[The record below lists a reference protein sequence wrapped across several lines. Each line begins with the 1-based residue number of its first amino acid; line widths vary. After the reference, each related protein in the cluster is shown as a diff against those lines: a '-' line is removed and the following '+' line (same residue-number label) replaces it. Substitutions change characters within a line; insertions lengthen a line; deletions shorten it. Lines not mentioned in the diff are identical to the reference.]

1 MLKEWKLSAAVPE
14 AADFAHKLG
23 VTEIVAQILWNRGL
37 QTVEAAE
44 TFLHPEKQA
53 FHDPFLLKNMDK
65 AVDRIAAA
73 LTAGEKI
80 VVYGDY
86 DVDGMTATTLMVH
99 NLRALGARVD
109 FYIPHREKEGYGFNL
124 PALQQ
129 IAADGTGLLISVDC
143 GIASVDDV
151 AAMKGSLDIIVTDHH
166 IPGAVLPP
174 ALAVINPHREDCPY
188 PDKDLAGVGVAFKL
202 CQALW
207 KRLEG
212 QDYCQD
218 LDIVALGTVADIVPL
233 LGENRR
239 IVAQGLHHM
248 RNSASAGMRALVD
261 VSEIRDEQLNTGHV
275 GFRLAPRLNAA
286 GRIGSARKGVEL
298 LLSKDAEQA
307 ASLAMEMDM
316 LNSQRQTIEQEI
328 LAKAEAELAGVDV
341 NNLPAIVVAGE
352 KWNPGVIGIVASRL
366 VDKYYKP
373 AIIFS
378 IQDDG
383 KCKGSCRSIEGLHMY
398 EALQQCREHIV
409 QFGGHSQA
417 AGLTVA
423 LEELPA
429 FKEAFAQ
436 VAAATLSDDDYIPKV
451 KVEAEL
457 PPEDITFELVEELA
471 ALEPFGMK
479 NPKPLF
485 GVRNIRGTS
494 AQAIGKEGQHLR
506 FQVGTADQ
514 PRTALLWNR
523 SDYVG
528 IVNSEA
534 LDMVYS
540 PAVNEWQGSRS
551 LQCMVDSIAPADGE
565 RNFPERD
572 ILVDIYKFL
581 YVIQQQEGKIPY
593 TPQELTVR
601 FCGRGKHLS
610 LYTMSVGLRIFQELN
625 LLHMDLTENCYYLPK
640 ASGRM
645 DLEQSPTY
653 RRHR

>member
-1 MLKEWKLSAAVPE
+1 
-14 AADFAHKLG
+14 
-23 VTEIVAQILWNRGL
+23 
-37 QTVEAAE
+37 
-44 TFLHPEKQA
+44 
-53 FHDPFLLKNMDK
+53 
-65 AVDRIAAA
+65 
-73 LTAGEKI
+73 
-80 VVYGDY
+80 
-86 DVDGMTATTLMVH
+86 
-99 NLRALGARVD
+99 
-109 FYIPHREKEGYGFNL
+109 
-124 PALQQ
+124 
-129 IAADGTGLLISVDC
+129 
-143 GIASVDDV
+143 
-151 AAMKGSLDIIVTDHH
+151 
-166 IPGAVLPP
+166 
-174 ALAVINPHREDCPY
+174 
-188 PDKDLAGVGVAFKL
+188 
-202 CQALW
+202 
-207 KRLEG
+207 
-212 QDYCQD
+212 
-218 LDIVALGTVADIVPL
+218 
-233 LGENRR
+233 
-239 IVAQGLHHM
+239 
-248 RNSASAGMRALVD
+248 
-261 VSEIRDEQLNTGHV
+261 
-275 GFRLAPRLNAA
+275 
-286 GRIGSARKGVEL
+286 
-298 LLSKDAEQA
+298 
-307 ASLAMEMDM
+307 
-316 LNSQRQTIEQEI
+316 
-328 LAKAEAELAGVDV
+328 
-341 NNLPAIVVAGE
+341 
-352 KWNPGVIGIVASRL
+352 
-366 VDKYYKP
+366 
-373 AIIFS
+373 
-378 IQDDG
+378 
-383 KCKGSCRSIEGLHMY
+383 MY

-572 ILVDIYKFL
+572 VLVDIYKFL

-601 FCGRGKHLS
+601 FCGRGRHLS

>member
-1 MLKEWKLSAAVPE
+1 
-14 AADFAHKLG
+14 
-23 VTEIVAQILWNRGL
+23 
-37 QTVEAAE
+37 
-44 TFLHPEKQA
+44 
-53 FHDPFLLKNMDK
+53 
-65 AVDRIAAA
+65 
-73 LTAGEKI
+73 
-80 VVYGDY
+80 
-86 DVDGMTATTLMVH
+86 
-99 NLRALGARVD
+99 
-109 FYIPHREKEGYGFNL
+109 
-124 PALQQ
+124 
-129 IAADGTGLLISVDC
+129 
-143 GIASVDDV
+143 
-151 AAMKGSLDIIVTDHH
+151 
-166 IPGAVLPP
+166 
-174 ALAVINPHREDCPY
+174 
-188 PDKDLAGVGVAFKL
+188 
-202 CQALW
+202 
-207 KRLEG
+207 
-212 QDYCQD
+212 
-218 LDIVALGTVADIVPL
+218 
-233 LGENRR
+233 
-239 IVAQGLHHM
+239 
-248 RNSASAGMRALVD
+248 
-261 VSEIRDEQLNTGHV
+261 
-275 GFRLAPRLNAA
+275 
-286 GRIGSARKGVEL
+286 
-298 LLSKDAEQA
+298 
-307 ASLAMEMDM
+307 
-316 LNSQRQTIEQEI
+316 
-328 LAKAEAELAGVDV
+328 
-341 NNLPAIVVAGE
+341 AGE

-373 AIIFS
+373 TIIFS

-398 EALQQCREHIV
+398 EALQQCHEHIM

-436 VAAATLSDDDYIPKV
+436 EAAATLSDDDYIPKV

-601 FCGRGKHLS
+601 FCGRGRHLS